1 MILFLDFDGVLHP
14 LERPNGTLT
23 NLPRFEQVMRDYPA
37 VEIVVSSAW
46 REEHSLDV
54 LRSFFAPDIANRI
67 IGITSIFEFL
77 DHSYVRQAEILAWL
91 QGSDRENEEWVALDD
106 SDWLFAP
113 NNPNLI
119 LVDAET
125 GFNAKA
131 EQQLRDYIES
141 NIRTPAQNI
150 TT

>member
-14 LERPNGTLT
+14 LERPSGTLT
-23 NLPRFEQVMRDYPA
+23 NLPRFEQVMRDHPA

-46 REEHSLDV
+46 REEHPLDT
-54 LRSFFAPDIANRI
+54 LRSLFAPDIANRI
-67 IGITSIFEFL
+67 IGITPVFEFL

-91 QGSDRENEEWVALDD
+91 QDSDRQNEEWVALDD

-113 NNPNLI
+113 NSPNLI

-125 GFNAKA
+125 GFDPKA
-131 EQQLRDYIES
+131 EQRLRDYIV
-141 NIRTPAQNI
+141 
-150 TT
+150 TTIA